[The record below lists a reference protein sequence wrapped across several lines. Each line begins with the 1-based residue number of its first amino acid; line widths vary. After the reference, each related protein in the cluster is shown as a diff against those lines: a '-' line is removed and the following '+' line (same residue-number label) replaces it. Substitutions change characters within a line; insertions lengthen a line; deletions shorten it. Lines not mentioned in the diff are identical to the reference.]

1 MDTYMKI
8 SPQFSVR
15 AKQHWI
21 VEWLSTKSLLAVSKE
36 KLTCMVTF
44 VNVYKGAFI
53 AVKLCWLEYV
63 MQIYFFHSFKLIPKE
78 AE

>member
-1 MDTYMKI
+1 MKI
-8 SPQFSVR
+8 LPQFSVR
-15 AKQHWI
+15 EKQHWI

-36 KLTCMVTF
+36 KLTYMVTF
-44 VNVYKGAFI
+44 ASVYKGVFI

-63 MQIYFFHSFKLIPKE
+63 MQIYFFISFKLIPKE